1 MIRIRSVATSR
12 SAISPLVHLARR
24 ARLLKT
30 LAGLM
35 LFAVTGESA
44 LAQGGGLKKD
54 PWVKNPYLRKKNGTG
69 SSGGSSSDSSVP
81 VDVKGEILLG
91 QKATATLPANGSVV
105 DVEFYAVRGTT
116 LDLKVSCSGEL
127 GTSSTTLK
135 NPGQLFGTD
144 LKKTGKKFVLVDHEV
159 EQSGWQKVSF
169 IHRGEGQID
178 FTLTTSAKFPKFVEE
193 TVEFN
198 GARKASIEVDGLM
211 GRKVTEITLRPSE
224 AETLDSVALFVFD
237 ADVKKVLEVAA
248 PEISAARPRIPL
260 DRNLALFDERPYRFQ
275 FELGEEPY
283 DTWTARITFSNPT
296 LATGTV
302 ALAPK

>member
-1 MIRIRSVATSR
+1 MIRIRWVATER
-12 SAISPLVHLARR
+12 SATSSLVRIAQRTRFLKSLAWV
-24 ARLLKT
+24 
-30 LAGLM
+30 M
-35 LFAVTGESA
+35 LFAVTSESA
-44 LAQGGGLKKD
+44 FAQGGGLKKD
-54 PWVKNPYLRKKNGTG
+54 PWVKNPYLRKKDG
-69 SSGGSSSDSSVP
+69 SGNSSGSSSDSAVP

-116 LDLKVSCSGEL
+116 LDLKVSCSGDV

-144 LKKTGKKFVLVDHEV
+144 LKKTGKKFVLVDHDV
-159 EQSGWQKVSF
+159 EKSGWQKLSF

-193 TVEFN
+193 KVEFD

-224 AETLDSVALFVFD
+224 AETLDSVALIVFD
-237 ADVKKVLEVAA
+237 ADLKKVLEVEA
-248 PEISAARPRIPL
+248 PEVSAARPRIPL
-260 DRNLALFDERPYRFQ
+260 ERNLALFDERPYRFQ

-283 DTWTARITFSNPT
+283 DTWTARINFSNPT